1 MATHGA
7 QSKTTSGEEPL
18 AANQT
23 EAGPAAMPHRYDP
36 RQAEERWTR
45 WWEENRVFHARVDSD
60 KPRFS
65 MVIPPPNVTGVLHVG
80 HALDQTLQDIFA
92 RWHRMQGKE
101 TLWLP
106 GTDHAGI
113 ATQVRVEEELAKEG
127 LSRHDLGREAFVER
141 VWQWKH
147 HYGGRILEQLKGLG
161 ASCDWE
167 RERFTM
173 DEGCSRAVRHVFV
186 HLYRKGL
193 IYQGDYIV
201 HWCPRCQTTLSD
213 IEVEHEEE
221 EGRLWTLRY
230 PAAEGEGEIR
240 VATTR
245 PETMLGDTAVAVH
258 PEDERYRAWIGR
270 RVRLPLMDREIP
282 VVADEAVDPAFGTG
296 AVKVTPAHD
305 PTDFEIGQRH
315 NLPQIQVIGQDAR
328 MTAEAGRFQGLTREE
343 ARQAV
348 LEALRAGGF
357 LVGEEPLRHAPGRCY
372 RCGTVV
378 EPLVSRQW
386 FVRMKPLA
394 EPAIRAVEE
403 GRVRFVPE
411 HFTRMYLHWMRNVRD
426 WCISRQLWWGHRIP
440 VWTCQACGTQSA
452 SEEDLVRC
460 PECGSERLEQ
470 DPDVL
475 DTWFSSALWP
485 FATLGW
491 PDDTPDLRR
500 FYPTDLLVTGYE
512 IIFFWVARMIMMGIE
527 FMGEPPFP
535 TVLIHGIVRDS
546 LGRKMSK
553 SLGNGVDPMEV
564 IAEYG
569 ADALR
574 FSLVQG
580 VGPGNDLRF
589 RTDRVESARN
599 FANKVW
605 NASRFAILNLADA
618 DRAALEAL
626 AGSPDGLQAWKEREA
641 LTLADRWILSRYQWA
656 ASEVHRLLERF
667 DPGEAAQVLYEFIWS
682 DLCDAYIELVKPRLY
697 QGGDDPESE
706 AARQRRAAQ
715 ATLFAVLDGS
725 LRLLHPFMPY
735 LTEEIWQRL
744 PVHGPTLARAAW
756 PRPQGLEDPEAE
768 KQVGRV
774 LEVIRAIRNLRAER
788 GVEPSRRVTAV
799 LRAEPAL
806 LEALQA
812 MEREI
817 RALARLERLELVAPG
832 GAVPEREAAV
842 TAVAGGVEIYLPLA
856 GLVDLEKERARLEK
870 ELAAAREEAA
880 RARAL
885 LERPGFKEKA
895 PAHVVQQQEARLA
908 EAEAKE
914 AKLLDQLAALERA
927 GAGGN
932 GAHGA

>member
-1 MATHGA
+1 MPGNGQPPAGA
-7 QSKTTSGEEPL
+7 QAGTSTAE
-18 AANQT
+18 
-23 EAGPAAMPHRYDP
+23 MPHRYDP
-36 RQAEERWTR
+36 RLAEERWTR
-45 WWEENRVFHARVDSD
+45 RWQELRAFHARAESEG
-60 KPRFS
+60 PRFS

-127 LSRHDLGREAFVER
+127 TNRHQLGREAFVQR
-141 VWQWKH
+141 VWQWKE

-173 DEGCSRAVRHVFV
+173 DEGCSRAVRQVFV

-221 EGRLWTLRY
+221 DGRLWTLRY
-230 PAAEGEGEIR
+230 PAVDGSGEIR

-258 PEDERYRAWIGR
+258 PEDERYQAWVGKK
-270 RVRLPLMDREIP
+270 VRLPLMDREIP

-315 NLPQIQVIGQDAR
+315 NLPQIQVIGRDAR
-328 MTAEAGRFQGLTREE
+328 MTEAAGRFQGLTREE
-343 ARQAV
+343 AREAV
-348 LEALRAGGF
+348 LEALREGGY
-357 LVGEEPLRHAPGRCY
+357 LVSEEPLRHAPGRCY
-372 RCGTVV
+372 RCGTIV

-394 EPAIRAVEE
+394 EPAIKAVEE

-411 HFTRMYLHWMRNVRD
+411 HFTKMYLNWMRNVRD

-440 VWTCQACGTQSA
+440 VWTCQNCGAQSA
-452 SEEDLVRC
+452 SEEDLTRC
-460 PECGSERLEQ
+460 PQCGSDRLEQ

-485 FATLGW
+485 FETLGW

-546 LGRKMSK
+546 QGRKMSK
-553 SLGNGVDPMEV
+553 SLGNGVDPMDV
-564 IAEYG
+564 IAQYG

-580 VGPGNDLRF
+580 VGPGNDIRF
-589 RTDRVESARN
+589 RYDRVEAARN

-605 NASRFAILNLADA
+605 NASRFVILNLADA
-618 DRAALEAL
+618 DPQAL
-626 AGSPDGLQAWKEREA
+626 APLATPEGLRAFRGRDDLSP
-641 LTLADRWILSRYQWA
+641 ADRWILSRYQWA
-656 ASEVHRLLERF
+656 ASEVQRHLERL
-667 DPGEAAQVLYEFIWS
+667 DPGEAAQVLYDFIWS
-682 DLCDAYIELVKPRLY
+682 DLCDAYIELAKPRLY
-697 QGGDDPESE
+697 QGDRASSGD
-706 AARQRRAAQ
+706 AAEQRRIAQ

-735 LTEEIWQRL
+735 LTEEIWSRL
-744 PVHGPTLARAAW
+744 PVHGETLARAAW

-768 KQVGRV
+768 DRVGRV
-774 LEVIRAIRNLRAER
+774 LDVIRAIRNLRAER
-788 GVEPSRRVTAV
+788 NVEPSRRIQAV

-806 LEALQA
+806 LATLRSLEQ
-812 MEREI
+812 EVQ
-817 RALARLERLELVAPG
+817 ALARLERMDLVEPG
-832 GAVPEREAAV
+832 GPVPDREAAV

-856 GLVDLEKERARLEK
+856 GLVDLAAERARLEK
-870 ELAAAREEAA
+870 ELAAARETAE
-880 RARAL
+880 RARAM
-885 LERPGFKEKA
+885 LEKPGFREKA
-895 PAHVVQQQEARLA
+895 PAQVVQQQEARLS
-908 EAEAKE
+908 EAETKV

-927 GAGGN
+927 GAGGS
-932 GAHGA
+932 GSHA